1 MGKAMEEKYR
11 DIIAM
16 IRREGPVRP
25 PADITERIMTRI
37 SALQPSAP
45 SRADAFLTY
54 LKGIFPDLKT
64 GNLESNSECSFYFLL
79 SGVFYLI
86 LGAVLS
92 LGLSGTS
99 LIMMR
104 WIRWQPEI
112 MLMISLLF
120 ITLGFALARGG
131 KAALRTVKSGT
142 FFYIIIAIINGASM
156 QITFNSPRLLSLG
169 FILTNVVMGVLLIM
183 AVKRTAGSIPS

>member
-1 MGKAMEEKYR
+1 MRKAMEEKYKK
-11 DIIAM
+11 IIEM
-16 IRREGPVRP
+16 MRRERPVMP
-25 PADITERIMTRI
+25 PADFTERIMTQI
-37 SALQPSAP
+37 SALQPFPP
-45 SRADAFLTY
+45 SLTGALLIY

-79 SGVFYLI
+79 SGIFYLV

-104 WIRWQPEI
+104 WIRWQPEL

-131 KAALRTVKSGT
+131 KAVLRTVKSGT
-142 FFYIIIAIINGASM
+142 FFYILIAIVNGASM
-156 QITFNSPRLLSLG
+156 QITFNSPKLLSLG
-169 FILTNVVMGVLLIM
+169 LILTNVVMGLLLIV
-183 AVKRTAGSIPS
+183 AVKKTAETLPS